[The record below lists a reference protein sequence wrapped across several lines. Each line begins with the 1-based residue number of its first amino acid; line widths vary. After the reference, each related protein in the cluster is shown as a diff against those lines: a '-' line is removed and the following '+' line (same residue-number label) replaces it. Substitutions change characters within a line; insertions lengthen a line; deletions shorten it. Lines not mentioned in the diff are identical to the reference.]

1 MESIILLGGGG
12 HCKSV
17 IDTILSSNLYNII
30 GVIDVKEKIG
40 EKVLRDIKIIDSDE
54 NLYKYKEQNINNVF
68 VTVGSIGNPRIR
80 IKLYENAKKNGFIFP
95 NIIDETAIISENA
108 EIGQGTFVGKGVIIN
123 AEAIIGDNCIINTGS
138 VIEHDCYIGDFVH
151 LSPNTTLCGGVKVG
165 KNSHIGANSTII
177 QYKNI
182 GKNVIVGAG
191 SIVTKDIADNITA
204 YGNPCREAVR

>member
-30 GVIDVKEKIG
+30 GVIDVKDKIG
-40 EKVLRDIKIIDSDE
+40 QKVLREIQIIDCDE

-68 VTVGSIGNPRIR
+68 VTLGSIGNPKMRIR
-80 IKLYENAKKNGFIFP
+80 LYENAKKIGFKFP
-95 NIIDETAIISENA
+95 NIIDKTAIISENVK
-108 EIGQGTFVGKGVIIN
+108 IGEGSFVGKGVIVN
-123 AEAIIGDNCIINTGS
+123 VGTIISDNCIINTGS
-138 VIEHDCYIGDFVH
+138 VIEHDCYIGNFVH
-151 LSPNTTLCGGVKVG
+151 ISPNATLCGGVKVG

-191 SIVTKDIADNITA
+191 SIVTKDITDNITA
-204 YGNPCREAVR
+204 YGNPCREVVR

>member
-40 EKVLRDIKIIDSDE
+40 EKVLRDIEIIDSDE

-68 VTVGSIGNPRIR
+68 VTIVSIGNPRMR
-80 IKLYENAKKNGFIFP
+80 IKLYENAKKNGFRFP
-95 NIIDETAIISENA
+95 NIIDKTAIISENA

-123 AEAIIGDNCIINTGS
+123 AETIIGDNCIINTGS

-151 LSPNTTLCGGVKVG
+151 LSPRTTLCGGVKVG

-182 GKNVIVGAG
+182 GENVILGAG
-191 SIVTKDIADNITA
+191 SIVTKNIADNITA